1 MTEKKTDVL
10 NLRLDAALAREIERI
25 AAWRG
30 KTESEVARELLHY
43 GIRVERDLEAQELR
57 RRYDWGPVD
66 RNAENVEIEVR
77 GSIKFLSYREL
88 AEREAELDEEKQ
100 AADEYDY
107 RQSGP

>member
-43 GIRVERDLEAQELR
+43 GIRVERDLEAAELR
-57 RRYDWGPVD
+57 RRYDARTLD
-66 RNAENVEIEVR
+66 RTSDHVEIDIKA
-77 GSIKFLSYREL
+77 SIKYLSYREL
-88 AEREAELDEEKQ
+88 ADRQAEMDEEM
-100 AADEYDY
+100 AAAEQYNSN
-107 RQSGP
+107 RMA